1 MSLHV
6 QVVQCILTEQPII
19 NREAGVEEVM
29 NSNIHSVVIVGF
41 GGMGS
46 YHAGLIK
53 ETTTLKV
60 AGTYDVLE
68 ARRTDSTKA
77 GYRAYESYEEVLA
90 DPAVE
95 IILIATPNDV
105 HKEIAIRALQ
115 AGKHVICE
123 KPVALSTVEF
133 QEILTAADEA
143 KRVFMVHQNR
153 RWDEDFLTIKKMYDE
168 EIIGS
173 VFQIES
179 RVHGANGIPGD
190 WRHIKAQGGGMLLDW
205 GVHLLDQ
212 LLFMIDSRITS
223 VSSSLSFILGN
234 DVDDGFEAVLQF
246 ENGIKAIVEVGT
258 TNFIPLPRWYVK
270 GSEGT
275 GIIEDWSLTG
285 RLVTRN
291 KEGETI
297 APKPIRAGVGLTK
310 TMAPP
315 SEGATITEALPQPSD
330 LSSSF
335 YDNFTAVI
343 EGRAEPIVKNSEV
356 MRVQHLIEAIFES
369 AERNE
374 VVKDF
379 DIYSNY
385 VMEDV
390 IKIS

>member
-1 MSLHV
+1 MSS
-6 QVVQCILTEQPII
+6 
-19 NREAGVEEVM
+19 NR
-29 NSNIHSVVIVGF
+29 HSVVIVGF

-53 ETTTLKV
+53 ETSTLIV
-60 AGTYDVLE
+60 VGTYDVLE
-68 ARRTDSTKA
+68 ARRTNSNDA
-77 GYRAYESYEEVLA
+77 GYKAYQSYEEVLA
-90 DPAVE
+90 DSSVE

-123 KPVALSTVEF
+123 KPVALSKVEF
-133 QEILTAADEA
+133 QEILAAADEA
-143 KRVFMVHQNR
+143 GRVFMVHQNR

-168 EIIGS
+168 ETIGS
-173 VFQIES
+173 LFQIES

-190 WRHIKAQGGGMLLDW
+190 WRHVKAQGGGMLLDW

-212 LLFMIDSRITS
+212 LLFMIDSKITS

-234 DVDDGFEAVLQF
+234 DVDDGFEAILQF

-258 TNFIPLPRWYVK
+258 TNFITLPRWYVK
-270 GSEGT
+270 GIEGT

-291 KEGETI
+291 NAGEKI
-297 APKPIRAGVGLTK
+297 EPKPIRAGVGLTK

-315 SEGATITEALPQPSD
+315 SEGATITEELPQPSE

-335 YDNFTAVI
+335 YDNFAAVI
-343 EGRAEPIVKNSEV
+343 EGTAEPIVKNAEV
-356 MRVQHLIEAIFES
+356 MRVQNLIEVIFEA
-369 AERNE
+369 AESNQ
-374 VVKDF
+374 VVKNF
-379 DIYSNY
+379 DIYG
-385 VMEDV
+385 
-390 IKIS
+390 K